1 MPRPWPGAT
10 LPRTRA
16 PSSFAPTGAIRC
28 TESSRT
34 PTWTEQ
40 RAGSTNELKVRI
52 EDDGRFAYEEDTVLE
67 LAALPG
73 EPLHHTDRKRL
84 AKVG

>member
-1 MPRPWPGAT
+1 M
-10 LPRTRA
+10 
-16 PSSFAPTGAIRC
+16 
-28 TESSRT
+28 
-34 PTWTEQ
+34 
-40 RAGSTNELKVRI
+40 RI

-73 EPLHHTDRKRL
+73 EPLHHTDRNRL